1 VSWSVEQLLGQTRDA
16 LTVKRVFGEA
26 YERNGVTV
34 IPVASV
40 RGTAGGGG
48 GGDSEG
54 NGGTGGGFGLSA
66 RPVGAFVVKGDDVS
80 WRPAYDATRVALLGE
95 VVAALAVLT
104 LRSVLK
110 RRAKRRR

>member
-1 VSWSVEQLLGQTRDA
+1 VNWSVEQLLGETRDA
-16 LTVKRVFGEA
+16 LTVRRVFGEA
-26 YERNGVTV
+26 YERDGVTV

-54 NGGTGGGFGLSA
+54 NGGTGAGFGLSA
-66 RPVGAFVVKGDDVS
+66 RPVGAFIVKEGDVS
-80 WRPAYDATRVALLGE
+80 WRPAYDATRVAILGE
-95 VVAALAVLT
+95 VVAALGILT

-110 RRAKRRR
+110 RRAKKRR

>member
-1 VSWSVEQLLGQTRDA
+1 
-16 LTVKRVFGEA
+16 LTVKRVFGDPF
-26 YERNGVTV
+26 ERNGVTL

-54 NGGTGGGFGLSA
+54 NGGTGGGFGISA
-66 RPVGAFVVKGDDVS
+66 RPVGAFVVRGDDVS
-80 WRPAYDATRVALLGE
+80 WRPAYDATRVALIGE
-95 VVAALAVLT
+95 LVAMVGLLT